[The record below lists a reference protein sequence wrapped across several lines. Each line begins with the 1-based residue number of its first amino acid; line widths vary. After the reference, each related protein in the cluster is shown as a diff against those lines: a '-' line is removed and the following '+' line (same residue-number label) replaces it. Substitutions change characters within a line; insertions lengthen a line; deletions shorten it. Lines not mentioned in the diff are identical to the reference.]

1 MLAGGAAAA
10 WQPYCHLEQM
20 VRSGPISLSKQ
31 VAFLGHALQYQ
42 GRGHQNLGAR
52 GMDVISKFG
61 GKYMV
66 RWGQFFDLRKIYEI
80 LDIFSH
86 PVS

>member
-10 WQPYCHLEQM
+10 WQPYCLLGQM
-20 VRSGPISLSKQ
+20 VRCTPISLSKQ

-52 GMDVISKFG
+52 GMDVISKFLG
-61 GKYMV
+61 EIY
-66 RWGQFFDLRKIYEI
+66 GQVGTILRSQEN
-80 LDIFSH
+80 L
-86 PVS
+86 